1 MTKIVV
7 VVLLLSVF
15 YSCTNKEQFLVY
27 PADQFLDEDNFYN
40 IGFKLYFNESEIKN
54 DYINVAVIATDMY
67 YYGNFFFDDIFMSM
81 LEKKVFSLQG
91 NAVIYNKDKIDF
103 DEYNE
108 DYLYFQVIQVIE
120 KKSDY
125 NIR

>member
-1 MTKIVV
+1 MIKIAVV
-7 VVLLLSVF
+7 ILLLSVF
-15 YSCTNKEQFLVY
+15 YSCSNKEQYLVY
-27 PADQFLDEDNFYN
+27 PTDQVLDEDNFYD

>member
-1 MTKIVV
+1 MIKIAVV
-7 VVLLLSVF
+7 ILLLSVF
-15 YSCTNKEQFLVY
+15 YSCSNKEQYLVY
-27 PADQFLDEDNFYN
+27 PTDHVLDEDNFHD
-40 IGFKLYFNESEIKN
+40 IGFKLYFNESEIKS

-81 LEKKVFSLQG
+81 LEKKVFSLKG

>member
-1 MTKIVV
+1 MIKIALVT
-7 VVLLLSVF
+7 LLLSVF
-15 YSCTNKEQFLVY
+15 YSCSNKEQYLVY
-27 PADQFLDEDNFYN
+27 PTDQVLDEDNFYD
-40 IGFKLYFNESEIKN
+40 IGFKLYFNESEIKS

>member
-1 MTKIVV
+1 MIKIALVI
-7 VVLLLSVF
+7 LLLSVF
-15 YSCTNKEQFLVY
+15 YSCSNKEQYLVY
-27 PADQFLDEDNFYN
+27 PTAQVLDEDNFYD
-40 IGFKLYFNESEIKN
+40 IGFKLYFNESEIKS

>member
-1 MTKIVV
+1 MIKIALVI
-7 VVLLLSVF
+7 LLLSVF
-15 YSCTNKEQFLVY
+15 YSCSNKEQYLVY
-27 PADQFLDEDNFYN
+27 PTDQVLDEDNFYD
-40 IGFKLYFNESEIKN
+40 IGFKLYFNESEIKS

-81 LEKKVFSLQG
+81 LEKKVFSLKG

>member
-1 MTKIVV
+1 MIKIALVI
-7 VVLLLSVF
+7 LLLSVF
-15 YSCTNKEQFLVY
+15 YSCSNKEQYLVY
-27 PADQFLDEDNFYN
+27 PTDQVLDEDNFYD
-40 IGFKLYFNESEIKN
+40 IGFKLYFNESEIKS

>member
-1 MTKIVV
+1 MIKIAVV
-7 VVLLLSVF
+7 ILLLSVF
-15 YSCTNKEQFLVY
+15 YSCSNKEQYLVY
-27 PADQFLDEDNFYN
+27 PTDQVLDEDNFYD

-81 LEKKVFSLQG
+81 LEKKVFSLRG

-103 DEYNE
+103 NEYNE
-108 DYLYFQVIQVIE
+108 NYLYFQVIQVLE

>member
-1 MTKIVV
+1 MTKIAV

-15 YSCTNKEQFLVY
+15 YSCSNKEQFLVY
-27 PADQFLDEDNFYN
+27 PADQVLDENNFYD

-81 LEKKVFSLQG
+81 LEKKVFSLRG

>member
-1 MTKIVV
+1 MIKIALVI
-7 VVLLLSVF
+7 LLLSVF
-15 YSCTNKEQFLVY
+15 YSCSNKEQYLVY
-27 PADQFLDEDNFYN
+27 PTDQVLDEDNFYD
-40 IGFKLYFNESEIKN
+40 IGFKLYFNESEIKS
-54 DYINVAVIATDMY
+54 DYINVAVIATNMY

>member
-1 MTKIVV
+1 MIKIALVI
-7 VVLLLSVF
+7 LLLSVF
-15 YSCTNKEQFLVY
+15 YSCSNKEQYLVY
-27 PADQFLDEDNFYN
+27 PTDQVLDEDNFYD
-40 IGFKLYFNESEIKN
+40 IGFKLYFNESEIKS

-81 LEKKVFSLQG
+81 LEKKVFSLRG

>member
-1 MTKIVV
+1 MIKIAVV
-7 VVLLLSVF
+7 ILLLSVF
-15 YSCTNKEQFLVY
+15 YSCSNKEQFLVY
-27 PADQFLDEDNFYN
+27 PADQVLDEDNFYN

-81 LEKKVFSLQG
+81 LEKKVFSLRG
-91 NAVIYNKDKIDF
+91 NAVIYSKDKIDF

>member
-1 MTKIVV
+1 MIKIAVV
-7 VVLLLSVF
+7 ILLLSVF
-15 YSCTNKEQFLVY
+15 YSCSNKEQYLVY
-27 PADQFLDEDNFYN
+27 PTDQVLDEDNFYD

-81 LEKKVFSLQG
+81 LEKKVFSLRG

-120 KKSDY
+120 KNSDY

>member
-1 MTKIVV
+1 MIKIALVT
-7 VVLLLSVF
+7 LLLSVF
-15 YSCTNKEQFLVY
+15 YSCSNKEQYLVY
-27 PADQFLDEDNFYN
+27 PTDQVLDEDNFYD
-40 IGFKLYFNESEIKN
+40 IGFKLYFNESEIKS

-81 LEKKVFSLQG
+81 LEKKVFSLKG

>member
-1 MTKIVV
+1 MIKIALVI
-7 VVLLLSVF
+7 LLLSVF
-15 YSCTNKEQFLVY
+15 YSCSNKEQYLVY
-27 PADQFLDEDNFYN
+27 PTDQVLDEDNFYD
-40 IGFKLYFNESEIKN
+40 IGFKLYFNESEIKS

-81 LEKKVFSLQG
+81 LEKKVFSLKG

-120 KKSDY
+120 KKTDY